1 VLFNHLYRFANK
13 DRQLAG
19 PKVNIGFYSGK
30 READFVIG
38 EYGFEVKLRNEVT
51 SYDFTDVGIKNKIL
65 LSKKTV
71 GKESRQNRVK
81 ILLLFM
87 LLAVL

>member
-1 VLFNHLYRFANK
+1 
-13 DRQLAG
+13 
-19 PKVNIGFYSGK
+19 
-30 READFVIG
+30 
-38 EYGFEVKLRNEVT
+38 VKLRNEVT